1 MQTIFSPIKT
11 SMTSKKTTDSTHTH
25 TQKKNDFRKV
35 KMASV
40 QFTVLQVNIPFAIIV
55 NCPFLT

>member
-11 SMTSKKTTDSTHTH
+11 SMTSKKTTDSTHTKK
-25 TQKKNDFRKV
+25 KKNDFRKV

-40 QFTVLQVNIPFAIIV
+40 QFTQFYR
-55 NCPFLT
+55 